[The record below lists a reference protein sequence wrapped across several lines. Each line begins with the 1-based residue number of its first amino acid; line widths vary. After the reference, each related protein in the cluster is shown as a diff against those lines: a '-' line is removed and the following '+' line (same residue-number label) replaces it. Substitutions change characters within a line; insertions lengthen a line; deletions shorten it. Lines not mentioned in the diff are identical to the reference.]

1 MTWFEVL
8 TGFSEESPSQV
19 RAHLRVDGEGLTSL
33 VNGRTFACG
42 RLETPSLGELRER
55 VRALS
60 PRPGR
65 LAVGEV
71 VGEAAAL
78 HGDPANAGAL
88 FQVASQ
94 FNLLE
99 MVSPSVTPEQ
109 GVGIYQRDPTQ
120 GPACAVAAGAGTIY
134 RNYLVPVD
142 GQLGQSAARQIDCL
156 ADLGA
161 ALGNGDGRLWRMR
174 NGYALASLQG
184 LEEISR
190 RLSTASEGERDQLRQ
205 RLRIGVQWGTQV
217 TRPDAG
223 HRVTQVY
230 ASALPVAYSE
240 QAPELWE
247 PFARLI
253 LEAAYEATLCVARL
267 NAQGTGNRR
276 VYLTLLGGGAFGNRI
291 EWIGTAIEGALRGVM
306 EHDLEVFLVSYRE
319 SNPLARELVR
329 RFASGPG
336 ASLGGSS

>member
-1 MTWFEVL
+1 MDWQDKAIV
-8 TGFSEESPSQV
+8 
-19 RAHLRVDGEGLTSL
+19 
-33 VNGRTFACG
+33 
-42 RLETPSLGELRER
+42 
-55 VRALS
+55 
-60 PRPGR
+60 
-65 LAVGEV
+65 
-71 VGEAAAL
+71 
-78 HGDPANAGAL
+78 

-99 MVSPSVTPEQ
+99 MVSPDVTPED
-109 GVGIYQRDPTQ
+109 GVDRYEADATQ
-120 GPACAVAAGAGTIY
+120 GPACAIACGAGTIY
-134 RNYLVPVD
+134 RK
-142 GQLGQSAARQIDCL
+142 
-156 ADLGA
+156 

-184 LEEISR
+184 LEEISL

-205 RLRIGVQWGTQV
+205 RLRIGVQWNTQV

-276 VYLTLLGGGAFGNRI
+276 VYLTFLGGGAFGNRI

-329 RFASGPG
+329 RFVSGPG